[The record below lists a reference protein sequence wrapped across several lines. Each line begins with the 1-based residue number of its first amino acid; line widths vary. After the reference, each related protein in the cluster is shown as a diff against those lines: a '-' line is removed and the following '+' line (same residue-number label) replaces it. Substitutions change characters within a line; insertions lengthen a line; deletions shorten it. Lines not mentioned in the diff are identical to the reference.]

1 MKYRGLPQNPTADPD
16 LFMVFN
22 EHAPSFAVLVRTSID
37 PAAMLAAIRSAVQ
50 QTEPSILISNAVIL
64 QELVSQEAS
73 GQRFAASL
81 MAIFAGLALF
91 LAAIGI
97 YGVISY
103 SVSRR
108 RREIGLRVAL
118 GAGRPGVLRLVVGRG
133 MALVVVGILLG
144 TGAALALTRV
154 MASLI
159 HGVRSTDPLTF
170 TAASV
175 LLAAVALIACLVP
188 AFRASRI
195 DPAIALRDQ

>member
-64 QELVSQEAS
+64 RELVSQEAS

-159 HGVRSTDPLTF
+159 HGVSSTDPLTF